1 MSVISNT
8 IVSTDIN
15 PAISIDHVA
24 RLQANIKT
32 LQRLFGIMDLK
43 VMAEGAQ
50 IKQYVTTVGDIPNQ
64 VNEGDE
70 IALTK
75 VQRTLANTFTISL
88 KKYRKL
94 VTAEAI
100 QRDGYDKA
108 INDTDDALVKEV
120 RKAFK
125 TGFYGM
131 LATGTGAG
139 TAGTDL
145 QKTCANLWADLA
157 TKFEDVDAT
166 PIFFVNPKDVAAYL
180 GSAAITVQEAFGFD
194 YMVNFLG
201 MGDAI
206 ITPQVTEGTV
216 YATAKENLNGAYIP
230 ANGDL
235 GAAFG
240 LTADES
246 GLVGITHTPVTGRAS
261 FETLLLMGVVF
272 YAEDLSGVFKA
283 SIGEGGETGGTGESG
298 STGESA

>member
-1 MSVISNT
+1 MPVISNT

-15 PAISIDHVA
+15 PAISIDHVE
-24 RLQANIKT
+24 RLQANIRT
-32 LQRLFGIMDLK
+32 LQRLFGIMELK
-43 VMAEGAQ
+43 AMPEGSQ
-50 IKQYVTTVGDIPNQ
+50 IKQYVTTVGNIPDQ

-75 VQRTLANTFTISL
+75 VQRTLANTFTIAL

-100 QRDGYDKA
+100 QRDGYENA
-108 INDTDDALVKEV
+108 VNGTDNALVKEV

-125 TGFYGM
+125 TGFYGL
-131 LATGTGAG
+131 LATGSGSG
-139 TAGTDL
+139 TNGTDL

-166 PIFFVNPKDVAAYL
+166 PIFFINPKDLATYL
-180 GSAAITVQEAFGFD
+180 GSAQITVQTAFGFD
-194 YMVNFLG
+194 YMLNFLG

-216 YATAKENLNGAYIP
+216 IATAKENLNGAYVP
-230 ANGDL
+230 ANGDI
-235 GAAFG
+235 GQTFG
-240 LTADES
+240 LTTDES
-246 GLVGITHTPVTGRAS
+246 GLVGMVHTPDTGRAS
-261 FETLLLMGVVF
+261 LETLLLMGVVF

-283 SIGEGGETGGTGESG
+283 SIGEGGETGSTG

>member
-1 MSVISNT
+1 MPVISNT

-15 PAISIDHVA
+15 PAISIDHVE
-24 RLQANIKT
+24 RLQANIRT
-32 LQRLFGIMDLK
+32 LQKLFGIMELK
-43 VMAEGAQ
+43 AMPEGSQ
-50 IKQYVTTVGDIPNQ
+50 IKQYVTTVGNIPAQ

-75 VQRTLANTFTISL
+75 VQRTLANTFTIAL

-100 QRDGYDKA
+100 QRDGYENA
-108 INDTDDALVKEV
+108 VNGTDNALVKEV

-125 TGFYGM
+125 TGFYGL
-131 LATGTGAG
+131 LATGSGSG
-139 TAGTDL
+139 TNGTDL

-166 PIFFVNPKDVAAYL
+166 PIFFINPKDLATYL
-180 GSAAITVQEAFGFD
+180 GSAQITVQTAFGFD
-194 YMVNFLG
+194 YMLNFLG

-216 YATAKENLNGAYIP
+216 IATAKENLNGAYVP
-230 ANGDL
+230 ANGDI
-235 GAAFG
+235 GQTFG
-240 LTADES
+240 LTTDES
-246 GLVGITHTPVTGRAS
+246 GLVGMVHTPDTGRAS
-261 FETLLLMGVVF
+261 LETLLLMGVVF

-283 SIGEGGETGGTGESG
+283 SIGEGGETGSTG